1 MKIEKDVIYGTGG
14 DHDLKLDIYLP
25 DSKDHNH
32 TAVILLHGG
41 AWRLGDKSMM
51 EIFGPEL
58 AGHGFV
64 ALAPEYR
71 LLGEAPWPA
80 QIKDVKTAIRWTKAN
95 ADSLAVDPNKVVV
108 QGFSAGG
115 HLALM
120 AGGTPIHPEFTD
132 KCDSAISDSVAAVV
146 AFFPPVELTIDQPR
160 PGCTQASLLLGE
172 SPSEAAAR
180 KASPINYVTEGFP
193 PTFLLHGTADTM
205 VSYLTSQRLFDA
217 LHEKGVMVEL
227 HLYPNHIH
235 EFVRLP
241 SMVATTQAEIALF
254 LKRAVVDSEKYFK
267 ENQDLNMFAKMD
279 PNFES

>member
-14 DHDLKLDIYLP
+14 DRDLKLDIYLP
-25 DSKDHNH
+25 DGNEHNH

-95 ADSLAVDPNKVVV
+95 AGALDVEPDKVVV

-120 AGGTPIHPEFTD
+120 AGGTPDHPEFAD
-132 KCDSAISDSVAAVV
+132 KCDNAISDSVAAVV
-146 AFFPPVELTIDQPR
+146 AFFPPVEFTVDQPR
-160 PGCTQASLLLGE
+160 PGFTEASLLLGE
-172 SPSEAAAR
+172 SPSETAAR

-193 PTFLLHGTADTM
+193 PTFLLHGTADAM

-217 LHEKGVMVEL
+217 LHKKGVMVEL
-227 HLYPNHIH
+227 HLYANHIH
-235 EFVRLP
+235 EFVRRA

-254 LKRAVVDSEKYFK
+254 LKRAVVEPEKYFK
-267 ENQDLNMFAKMD
+267 ENQDLNMFAKM
-279 PNFES
+279 E